1 MKPSCQYRQ
10 DEEDKVEAKNLNI
23 CTATILIFA
32 MISQIISYAAVDQI
46 LARTLTPQEQHIY
59 ITVSGNAPETAET
72 VQIGQVKRGTTE
84 QIAAAAFEQAGREQ
98 EESPSEH
105 MPTGILTA
113 AGGVNWYGPQK
124 ETYYNLDMQGV
135 INAAKARG
143 IEGEYF
149 VREDGC
155 KMYRTADGEYIICA
169 ANWLVH
175 PYGSTC
181 SSSLGEC
188 IVLDT
193 GGFAEF
199 CPEQIDIATTW

>member
-1 MKPSCQYRQ
+1 MSENKLSIY
-10 DEEDKVEAKNLNI
+10 
-23 CTATILIFA
+23 TATILILA
-32 MISQIISYAAVDQI
+32 IISQIVSYMAVDRI
-46 LARTLTPQEQHIY
+46 LARTLSQAEPRVY

-72 VQIGQVKRGTTE
+72 VQIGRAE
-84 QIAAAAFEQAGREQ
+84 SIDEAIAAASEQAGREQ
-98 EESPSEH
+98 EEPQSEH

-143 IEGEYF
+143 IDGEYF
-149 VREDGC
+149 VRDDGC

>member
-1 MKPSCQYRQ
+1 MSDNKLSIY
-10 DEEDKVEAKNLNI
+10 
-23 CTATILIFA
+23 TATILILA
-32 MISQIISYAAVDQI
+32 IISQIVSYMAVDRI
-46 LARTLTPQEQHIY
+46 LARTLSQAEPRVY
-59 ITVSGNAPETAET
+59 ITVSGNTTERTEEVTVGEAPEVRSKAVLEAKQEET
-72 VQIGQVKRGTTE
+72 P
-84 QIAAAAFEQAGREQ
+84 AAAASVGTTTGLTRQA
-98 EESPSEH
+98 
-105 MPTGILTA
+105 
-113 AGGVNWYGPQK
+113 GVNWYGSQK
-124 ETYYNLDMQGV
+124 ETYYNMPMDGV
-135 INAAKARG
+135 LNAAKQRG

>member
-10 DEEDKVEAKNLNI
+10 DKERKVEAKNLNI
-23 CTATILIFA
+23 YTATILILA
-32 MISQIISYAAVDQI
+32 MIRQIISYAAVDQI
-46 LARTLTPQEQHIY
+46 IARTLANREQSIY
-59 ITVSGNAPETAET
+59 ITVSGNAPEQSEAVTVGEAPEERPKAIIEAKQEET
-72 VQIGQVKRGTTE
+72 PVAAASVGTTTGLTR
-84 QIAAAAFEQAGREQ
+84 QA
-98 EESPSEH
+98 
-105 MPTGILTA
+105 
-113 AGGVNWYGPQK
+113 GVNWYGSQK
-124 ETYYNLDMQGV
+124 ETYYNMPMDGV
-135 INAAKARG
+135 LNAAKQRG